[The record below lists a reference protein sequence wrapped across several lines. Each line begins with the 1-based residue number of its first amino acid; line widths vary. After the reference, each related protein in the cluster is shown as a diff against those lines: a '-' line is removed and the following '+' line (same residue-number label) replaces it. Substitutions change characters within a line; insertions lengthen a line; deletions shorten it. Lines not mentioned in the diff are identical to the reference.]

1 MLSMPNQ
8 TGRQQQK
15 RVDILIEF
23 LVLALVVVVVVV
35 AVGDCNGEVDAQGV
49 KWPNTELRPP

>member
-1 MLSMPNQ
+1 MLSMPNR

-15 RVDILIEF
+15 WVDILIEF
-23 LVLALVVVVVVV
+23 LVLALALVVVV

-49 KWPNTELRPP
+49 RSEVAKH